1 MLNPYVDLGIILLV
15 FNIMI
20 FSLYLRIPRRATR
33 HGESG
38 HKPRDDFAVGGRC
51 MGIQLLEQKPRCWF
65 RIHGLA
71 EGTVLVAKWVLK
83 PSTVIN

>member
-38 HKPRDDFAVGGRC
+38 HKPRDDFAVRGRC
-51 MGIQLLEQKPRCWF
+51 MGIQLLEQKPRF
-65 RIHGLA
+65 RIDGLV